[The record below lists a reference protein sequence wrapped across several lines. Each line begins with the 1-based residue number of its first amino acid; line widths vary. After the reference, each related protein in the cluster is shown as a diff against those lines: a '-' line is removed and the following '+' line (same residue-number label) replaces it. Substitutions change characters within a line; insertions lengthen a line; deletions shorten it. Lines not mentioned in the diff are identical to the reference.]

1 MKILTAVPVY
11 NEERHVH
18 RVLDAIAPLADDL
31 LVVDDGSSDQTPQML
46 LQRADIYH
54 IQHPTNLGYGA
65 ALNSAFQFAL
75 EGGYDALI
83 TLDCDGQHQPSF
95 LPQFRQAITQA
106 DIVSGSRYLQ
116 DFSADSHAPQDRR
129 AINRTITNQLNDLFD
144 WNLTDAF
151 CGYKAYSAKAMS
163 QFHITELGY
172 AMPLQLWAQ
181 AYAAGLRI
189 QEIAVPR
196 IYTDEKRSFGGSLDD
211 SALRL
216 NHYRGVLQESLRE
229 LGLEEQHLVP
239 VAGDCNPQ
247 SSCGCNC

>member
-1 MKILTAVPVY
+1 
-11 NEERHVH
+11 
-18 RVLDAIAPLADDL
+18 
-31 LVVDDGSSDQTPQML
+31 
-46 LQRADIYH
+46 
-54 IQHPTNLGYGA
+54 
-65 ALNSAFQFAL
+65 
-75 EGGYDALI
+75 
-83 TLDCDGQHQPSF
+83 
-95 LPQFRQAITQA
+95 
-106 DIVSGSRYLQ
+106 
-116 DFSADSHAPQDRR
+116 
-129 AINRTITNQLNDLFD
+129 
-144 WNLTDAF
+144 
-151 CGYKAYSAKAMS
+151 
-163 QFHITELGY
+163 
-172 AMPLQLWAQ
+172 MPLQLWAQ